1 MTNDP
6 LPPAAVPGRAMLLVD
21 DNEAFREM
29 TAMALGNLG
38 YSVKTCASPEDA
50 IASAADTPAF
60 ELLMTDV
67 VMTRM
72 NGIDLAAEIR
82 RRVPNIKVL
91 FCSGYPEAAL
101 ARQGLDL
108 GVGEFL
114 MKPISL
120 GMLSSTIRELL
131 DPPSAGSTS

>member
-1 MTNDP
+1 
-6 LPPAAVPGRAMLLVD
+6 MLLVD

-38 YSVKTCASPEDA
+38 YAVKTCDSPEA
-50 IASAADTPAF
+50 ALASAAKTPPV

-67 VMTRM
+67 VMSKM
-72 NGIDLAAEIR
+72 NGVDLAAEIR
-82 RRVPNIKVL
+82 RLVPNIKVL
-91 FCSGYPEAAL
+91 FCSGYPKAAL

-108 GVGEFL
+108 GLGDFL

-120 GMLSSTIRELL
+120 GKLSSAIQELVG
-131 DPPSAGSTS
+131 PPNARSAS